1 MRHLSTTLRVF
12 GYFRVYLIYYLR
24 KGTLKSATINSI
36 GREQEARSLI
46 GREVFMGT
54 IKIHNVYMIANG
66 RAVFCSQPI
75 RRPKTVPTKR
85 LHAHTWPWF
94 IYKLILNIYIITINV
109 FISNMLLA

>member
-75 RRPKTVPTKR
+75 RRPKTVPRGGTP
-85 LHAHTWPWF
+85 L
-94 IYKLILNIYIITINV
+94 V
-109 FISNMLLA
+109 